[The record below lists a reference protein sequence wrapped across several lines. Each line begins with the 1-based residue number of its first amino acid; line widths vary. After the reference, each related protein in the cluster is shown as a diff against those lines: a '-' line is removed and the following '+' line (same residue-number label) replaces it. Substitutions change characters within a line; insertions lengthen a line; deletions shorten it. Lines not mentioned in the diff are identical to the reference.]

1 MLKNF
6 TKKDLENI
14 FTELDGFNELVHQA
28 TIDNLKLKINNLKLD
43 MSIIKNIFAIGMA
56 PFFMQIAASLVT
68 IISNN
73 ALKTHGGDMAI
84 GAMTVINAIAIFFLM
99 PIFGINQGSQPII
112 GFNYG
117 AGEYKR
123 VKSALKLAVAAGTAV
138 ATLGFILT
146 QFYTVGLIKIFN
158 DDPELIK
165 FTTTGMKI
173 FFRCIGNTVL
183 GLMLV
188 MALTALITPRST

>member
-1 MLKNF
+1 MIQEDYF
-6 TKKDLENI
+6 
-14 FTELDGFNELVHQA
+14 
-28 TIDNLKLKINNLKLD
+28 
-43 MSIIKNIFAIGMA
+43 
-56 PFFMQIAASLVT
+56 
-68 IISNN
+68 
-73 ALKTHGGDMAI
+73 
-84 GAMTVINAIAIFFLM
+84 
-99 PIFGINQGSQPII
+99 FGINQGSQPII

-173 FFRCIGNTVL
+173 FLAMLPLVGFQIVSSNYFQAVGKAPKSMFLSLLRQVIVLIPMLIILPKYL
-183 GLMLV
+183 GLTGVWL
-188 MALTALITPRST
+188 AGPISDFTASYRSKTNIESFET